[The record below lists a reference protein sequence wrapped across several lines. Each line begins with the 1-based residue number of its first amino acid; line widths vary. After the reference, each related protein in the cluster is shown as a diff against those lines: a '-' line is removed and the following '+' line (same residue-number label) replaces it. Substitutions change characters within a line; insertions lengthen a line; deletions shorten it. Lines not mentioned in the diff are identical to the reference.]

1 MSRFYKIKVSAE
13 TAVPAGQTAAS
24 GNAGAEWTNMVG
36 GKADL
41 GAQTIEF
48 DIPVYSFDAPIGQA
62 AVTIWG
68 PTKAQISQAS
78 DFNGA
83 HIDVYAG
90 MQKGLPIASALA
102 AQAGSILSGQI
113 FQAFGNWQGINQTL
127 NFVVLTDAG
136 STQSNPGNLAFLWKK
151 GEKMG
156 DVIKRTLAIAYP
168 AFKIH
173 VNIRDNLVLTQ
184 DEAGVYQTLQQF
196 SSWVKGVS
204 QDIIPTKYPG
214 VSITLKD
221 GTLNVQD
228 DSADDSKKIV
238 QITMQEMVG
247 QVTWLGPNTV
257 QFNTIM
263 RSDIEGNSKI
273 KLPPQ
278 AAARAV
284 TTSSSYSNTR
294 AKNTFDGTWTV
305 TFIRHVGNSRA
316 ADAQSWISTFQAVSE
331 DASASETS
339 VANSS
344 S

>member
-1 MSRFYKIKVSAE
+1 MI
-13 TAVPAGQTAAS
+13 
-24 GNAGAEWTNMVG
+24 G

-41 GAQTIEF
+41 GAQTVEF
-48 DIPVYSFDAPIGQA
+48 DVPVFSFDQPIGQA
-62 AVTIWG
+62 SVTIWG

-102 AQAGSILSGQI
+102 GQAGLILSGQI

-136 STQSNPGNLAFLWKK
+136 STQSKPGNLAFLWKK

-156 DVIKRTLAIAYP
+156 DVIKRTLSIAYP
-168 AFKIH
+168 AFKIR

-196 SSWVKGVS
+196 SSWVTGVS

-228 DSADDSKKIV
+228 DSPDDSKKVI
-238 QITMQEMVG
+238 QIAMQEMVG

-284 TTSSSYSNTR
+284 TTSASYSNTR
-294 AKNTFDGTWTV
+294 AKNTFDGEWTV
-305 TFIRHVGNSRA
+305 TLIRHIGNSRA
-316 ADAQSWISTFQAVSE
+316 PDAQSWISTFQATNQNAAAA
-331 DASASETS
+331 DTS
-339 VANSS
+339 VADSS
-344 S
+344 A